1 MSIVIVGAYGF
12 TNVGD
17 EAMLNNV
24 LHGLNSVHRN
34 GARVV
39 SCVNQDSVSKL
50 HSVDPV
56 CSISPL
62 SLVKNLILLR
72 RKIFTKQI
80 SVIRKM
86 KLLVYGGG
94 SLFTDTKGLR
104 NIIIILLTVLMA
116 RVLRVPVIMWGV
128 SIGPVNTKMGKMIV
142 MLILKLST
150 LFIVRDKK
158 SITIA
163 NELYPDNLNIKCG
176 SDLLFNTDI
185 SDIKINIDTDFKVP
199 LQVGVSLRPFPATK
213 DTNFINKDEVLIE
226 GVSLSCQHV
235 LNKLDAQFSLLIFS
249 EGNDRR
255 DDVGILNKLKDKL
268 PENVFTENIGGLLQY
283 PDEKAEFIVNEM
295 LSKIAGLDIVIGE
308 RFHSLVTSALMGV
321 PFIAISYDQK
331 VTELTKIC
339 GMEDYCIDFQ
349 SDIDESKLAKELND
363 KIEKLLDNYSQ
374 VKVMLSSNVTK
385 IQEIAENDKK
395 TIIAK
400 VQSYL

>member
-374 VKVMLSSNVTK
+374 VKAMLSSNVTK